1 MKWWPWLW
9 KLRHM
14 SCSPSQDTPPF
25 SLAVAPG
32 FSVAAQNLHWALHT
46 IDCLEP
52 PEQMV
57 CGVCGTRSVGV
68 GILEIF
74 GQNPW
79 LVDVKEFFPFFGH
92 KDKCSIYS
100 PGFLKKV
107 SPTVHFMYVPLVFPN
122 LLFPFCAKSTLVAS
136 VSESLFPQKK
146 GADRDWLKFA
156 NRLPPEPT
164 NSQAPECASNTSP

>member
-68 GILEIF
+68 GILEMF

-79 LVDVKEFFPFFGH
+79 LVDVKVTFFGH
-92 KDKCSIYS
+92 KDKCSIYRVPDS
-100 PGFLKKV
+100 SKKCLLLSISCTFPLCFQIYSSHSVLKALLLQASQNLCFLKRKV
-107 SPTVHFMYVPLVFPN
+107 LIVT
-122 LLFPFCAKSTLVAS
+122 
-136 VSESLFPQKK
+136 
-146 GADRDWLKFA
+146 D
-156 NRLPPEPT
+156 
-164 NSQAPECASNTSP
+164 